1 MDLHSNLDL
10 PSAVTPPTVEQRP
23 ALTPEAA
30 LVERAL
36 HGDGTAVVQVVHRL
50 AAGDA
55 GVARAVGDP
64 RSADAGRMRTAL
76 LRFLALGTWQG
87 HPLPRPAGPDLY
99 AGRDGRRLREH
110 IGHAV
115 CLGPVTGW
123 QASALAALRDPD
135 PRPRQAAIAALAPCG
150 YPEVLAA
157 LADAMG
163 DHDEGVR
170 WAAAIALARH
180 DAGAR
185 AVLTRLTQHELTPE
199 MRHVAAYVLRHL
211 ADTSLQQEVAPV
223 VEALN
228 SSDYRVAAPLAA
240 DAVLRALG
248 ARLAGG

>member
-1 MDLHSNLDL
+1 MDLQPKSDL
-10 PSAVTPPTVEQRP
+10 SSPATLPAITDRP
-23 ALTPEAA
+23 ALTPEAG

-36 HGDGTAVVQVVHRL
+36 HGDGVAVTQVVHRL

-55 GVARAVGDP
+55 GLAYAVGDP
-64 RSADAGRMRTAL
+64 RPPDAARMRTTL

-87 HPLPRPAGPDLY
+87 HALPRPAGPDLY

-123 QASALAALRDPD
+123 QATALAALRDPD
-135 PRPRQAAIAALAPCG
+135 PRLRQLAISALASCG
-150 YPEVLAA
+150 YPEVLIA

-185 AVLTRLTQHELTPE
+185 AVLTRLTLHDLPPE

-211 ADTSLQQEVAPV
+211 ADSSLQQEVAPV

-228 SSDYRVAAPLAA
+228 GSEYRVAAPLAA
-240 DAVLRALG
+240 DDVLRRLG
-248 ARLAGG
+248 ARLTGG